1 MARKLSLIILIITV
15 LSLAL
20 SLTSCNTAG
29 ENLVDGLHGILPDR
43 DSGALWE
50 HVHNFVDWA
59 AEKMDS
65 LFSFE
70 WAKTIW
76 EWLDNTFG
84 ITDKMEQSRIAI
96 DLIQTGDFK
105 NILEGLE
112 ILFGCGILLLLL
124 GLLAI
129 IAIAIAVVIEVCG
142 EILFIVLIAILIP
155 LVLIAAV
162 IGIVWVIVPFFASI
176 SN

>member
-15 LSLAL
+15 LSLAF
-20 SLTSCNTAG
+20 SLTSCNTTSEDIA
-29 ENLVDGLHGILPDR
+29 DSLHGILPDR

-59 AEKMDS
+59 AEKMNS

-142 EILFIVLIAILIP
+142 EILFVAVIAIAIPVVLILAILGFVNV
-155 LVLIAAV
+155 VLPI
-162 IGIVWVIVPFFASI
+162 FS
-176 SN
+176 

>member
-1 MARKLSLIILIITV
+1 MAKKLSLILLIITV
-15 LSLAL
+15 LSLAF

-84 ITDKMEQSRIAI
+84 ITDKMEQSRI

-142 EILFIVLIAILIP
+142 EILFVAVIAIAIPVVLILAILGFVEV
-155 LVLIAAV
+155 VLPI
-162 IGIVWVIVPFFASI
+162 FS
-176 SN
+176 

>member
-1 MARKLSLIILIITV
+1 MAKKLSLILLIITV
-15 LSLAL
+15 LSLAF

-29 ENLVDGLHGILPDR
+29 ENLVDSLHGILPDR

-59 AEKMDS
+59 AEKMNS

-142 EILFIVLIAILIP
+142 EILFVAVIAIAIPVVLILAILGFVNV
-155 LVLIAAV
+155 VLPI
-162 IGIVWVIVPFFASI
+162 FS
-176 SN
+176 